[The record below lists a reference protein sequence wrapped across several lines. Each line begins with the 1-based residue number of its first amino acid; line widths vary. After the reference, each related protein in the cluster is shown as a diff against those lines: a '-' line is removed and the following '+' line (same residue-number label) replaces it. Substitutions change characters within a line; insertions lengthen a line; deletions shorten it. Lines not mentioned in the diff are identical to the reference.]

1 MDDLK
6 AVLAVQ
12 EVELKKKNE
21 IADKIL
27 EEVVAENTKAEV
39 EKAFG
44 AIFLRMYF

>member
-1 MDDLK
+1 M
-6 AVLAVQ
+6 Q

-27 EEVVAENTKAEV
+27 AEVTAENTKAEV

-44 AIFLRMYF
+44 RFKIEI